1 MFDKV
6 RNVYVCKFARPAYL
20 VIFTDRIQGLRG
32 EAFLPERTSPNV
44 QRADCFRMFQ
54 KKTNIKLDYGQY
66 YGEEKTLL
74 EASDCQ
80 MERIQILLKAFRT
93 S

>member
-1 MFDKV
+1 
-6 RNVYVCKFARPAYL
+6 
-20 VIFTDRIQGLRG
+20 
-32 EAFLPERTSPNV
+32 
-44 QRADCFRMFQ
+44 MFQ

-93 S
+93 SWVCYVDKSECQRLRER